1 MKIVAS
7 SPLQEAD
14 DKLFLTAIEQI
25 VSKLVPP
32 SIKSE
37 IEAGS
42 LRSLFKSLPLIQH
55 STISRTVSITTLCPS
70 PYTHGVG
77 RYLNDTLSRWLVP
90 GKILPIMGVASLNFS
105 FEKLLRHQFY
115 VHHVLLDLESVEDI
129 ETAVHQMPK
138 LVREIILNIQAVYR
152 ARYLAS
158 LRSIS
163 SEQKQQLIEQHLKSF
178 LQPESSS
185 VFDEMQ
191 HVLQKLSGEQTVQ
204 QATQAMRHLAQSRP
218 KFFDRETFY
227 EMTRLTTLLSDQFT
241 ANRTPQHISRVVALH
256 YLFKKTPSVQLK
268 VFPVKQRSILCICL
282 GYSREIDLSL
292 LQHAV
297 RLCLPSATLVEHSIL
312 SDSHFYYLEVTQPQ
326 FSPAEIT
333 RIRSHLTDQIAQ
345 LLERQDRLASLP
357 RNEEDVARNLILL
370 SHELHAK
377 TDSPQ
382 VIIHYEKHTRTEIVF
397 SVLLVRLLLSDTPN
411 LRQRI
416 ASHRNGVKF
425 VIDELRS
432 VGKLKQKT
440 VKEGAV
446 LSATVEKK
454 PFVRADGS
462 VHFLAARQQVAE
474 NLTHL
479 LGSYRDFNGGMII
492 RQEQTLRELRE
503 LIGPVSQETSLL
515 LESYFYSLR
524 PGMLPA
530 VLPVEVLKAHF
541 LQLLEL
547 QRMPE
552 KLFEETAGEFVL
564 FFLSSSDKDH
574 LDLGIEKL
582 NIHRIFNC
590 AVSLHKQTAVGYL
603 VRPEHAAS
611 VRNILSEQQLSL
623 AHR

>member
-1 MKIVAS
+1 MPEAEGHMFLETVRAFVRKIIPPA
-7 SPLQEAD
+7 LQQE
-14 DKLFLTAIEQI
+14 IEQ
-25 VSKLVPP
+25 
-32 SIKSE
+32 
-37 IEAGS
+37 GS
-42 LRSLFKSLPLIQH
+42 VRTLLKSLPLIHCSPIGH
-55 STISRTVSITTLCPS
+55 SMSVTLLCPS
-70 PYTHGVG
+70 AYTHGVG
-77 RYLNDTLSRWLVP
+77 RYLNDSLSRWLVP
-90 GKILPIMGVASLNFS
+90 GKILPLTGNVCLNFS
-105 FEKLLRHQFY
+105 FEKLPRHQFFIE
-115 VHHVLLDLESVEDI
+115 HVLLDLESIEDI
-129 ETAVHQMPK
+129 ETAVRQMPK
-138 LVREIILNIQAVYR
+138 LVREITLNIQAVYR

-163 SEQKQQLIEQHLKSF
+163 SEQKQLLIEQHLNSF
-178 LQPESSS
+178 LKPDSLS

-191 HVLQKLSGEQTVQ
+191 HVLQKLSGEQTVS

-227 EMTRLTTLLSDQFT
+227 EMTRLTQQLSDPFT
-241 ANRTPQHISRVVALH
+241 AERTPQHISRVVALH

-268 VFPVKQRSILCICL
+268 VFPVKQRSVLCICL

-297 RLCLPSATLVEHSIL
+297 RLCLPSATLVEQSIL
-312 SDSHFYYLEVTQPQ
+312 SDNRFYYLEVQQPQ
-326 FSPAEIT
+326 FSSAEIT
-333 RIRSHLTDQIAQ
+333 RIRTHLTDQIAQ

-397 SVLLVRLLLSDTPN
+397 SVLMVRLLVPDTEN
-411 LRQRI
+411 LRTRI
-416 ASHRNGVKF
+416 ASHKNGVKF

-479 LGSYRDFNGGMII
+479 LGHYRDFNGGMIV
-492 RQEQTLRELRE
+492 RQEETLRELRE
-503 LIGPVSQETSLL
+503 LIGPVSQETGLL

-547 QRMPE
+547 QRMPD

-574 LDLGIEKL
+574 LDLAIEKL

-590 AVSLHKQTAVGYL
+590 AVSLHKYTAVGYL
-603 VRPEHAAS
+603 VRPEHSVS
-611 VRNILSEQQLSL
+611 VRNVLH
-623 AHR
+623 AATN